1 MNKTKLEERIKT
13 LQDER
18 IKTQTLLVM
27 YDGAIQDNQFWLSQ
41 LEKEEVPDGNT
52 DNPE

>member
-18 IKTQTLLVM
+18 TKTQALLAM
-27 YDGAIQDNQFWLSQ
+27 YDGAIQDVQYWLSE
-41 LEKEEVPDGNT
+41 LDKESNGNP